1 MKIGAGQLS
10 KSLGATLERVI
21 GGETVEI
28 TRYNR
33 VVAVLAPAP
42 NAVQPDT
49 ARPVVPDLKKSPQSV
64 DDILKYSRRRPGG

>member
-1 MKIGAGQLS
+1 MKIDASTIS
-10 KSLGATLERVI
+10 KSFGATLERVI

-49 ARPVVPDLKKSPQSV
+49 AQPVVPDLKKSPQSV
-64 DDILKYSRRRPGG
+64 DDILKNSRRRPGG